1 MPNSRV
7 FLVALWSL
15 MLCAICGMT
24 TGCGQKGPLYIPAQ
38 NAKNSMDTRT
48 DQVKPQQPDRHPT

>member
-7 FLVALWSL
+7 FLMLLWSL
-15 MLCAICGMT
+15 MLCGVSGMT

-38 NAKNSMDTRT
+38 NAKNPMDTMLT
-48 DQVKPQQPDRHPT
+48 DQVKPQPTR